1 MMSQFA
7 TPLFDA
13 LKEYHNRGVVPFD
26 VPGHKH
32 GRGLQE
38 FGQFMGEK
46 VLQVDVNSMKC
57 LDNLSHPVGVIK
69 EAEDLLAK
77 AYGADNG
84 YFLVNGTS
92 SGVQGM
98 IMSVCK
104 PNDKVILPRN
114 AHKSATNGIIM
125 SGAIPVYIHPE
136 YNDELNIAFGVTV
149 EGVKKAIEENPD
161 AKAVFI
167 INPTYFGAVSQLK
180 EICDLAHENNM
191 VVLVDEAHG
200 SHLHFHGELPTSAM
214 AAGADMAAVSL
225 HKTGGSLTQSSALLV
240 RSERIDPKHVRKILN
255 LNQTTS
261 ASYLLM
267 SSLDIAR
274 KNLAVSG
281 EELLTKTLE
290 LSRYGRNELNKID
303 GVYAF
308 GKELEGTNG
317 VHQFDETKLVIN
329 VTELGMTGFKVY
341 DILRDEYNIQ
351 MELGDS
357 NNVLGIISL
366 GDTKENI
373 DKLIVAM
380 QDISLKY
387 KAPVKSYKSLLPAYE
402 LEIALSPREAF
413 YADMERVSLKDSVG
427 RISGESIMAY
437 PPGIPIFTPGERITQ
452 EVLDYIGFLIEQ
464 DTVITDL
471 EDPNFEFIKV
481 IKE

>member
-1 MMSQFA
+1 MSQNK

-13 LKEYHNRGVVPFD
+13 LKDYHKKGIVPFD

-32 GRGLQE
+32 GVGLKE
-38 FGQFMGEK
+38 FGEFMGEK
-46 VLQVDVNSMKC
+46 ILEVDVNSMKC
-57 LDNLSHPVGVIK
+57 LDNLSNPVGVIK
-69 EAEDLLAK
+69 DAEDLLAK
-77 AYGADNG
+77 AYDADYG

-92 SGVQGM
+92 GGVQGM

-104 PNDKVILPRN
+104 PNDKIILPRN

-125 SGAIPVYIHPE
+125 SGATPVYIHPE
-136 YNDELNIAFGVTV
+136 YNEELSIAFGVTT
-149 EGVKKAIEENPD
+149 ESVKKAIRENKD

-167 INPTYFGAVSQLK
+167 INPTYFGAVSSLK
-180 EICDLAHENNM
+180 EICEEAHKNNM
-191 VVLVDEAHG
+191 LVLVDEAHG
-200 SHLHFHGELPTSAM
+200 SHLHFHPDLPTSAM
-214 AAGADMAAVSL
+214 SAGADMVAVSM
-225 HKTGGSLTQSSALLV
+225 HKTGGSLTQSSALLIKGGRV
-240 RSERIDPKHVRKILN
+240 DPKHVRKILN

-274 KNLAVSG
+274 KNLAIDG
-281 EELLTKTLE
+281 ERLLSSVLE
-290 LSRYGRNELNKID
+290 LSRYGRSEINKID

-308 GKELEGTNG
+308 GKEIEGTPG

-329 VTELGMTGFKVY
+329 VTGLGMTGFKVY
-341 DILRDEYNIQ
+341 DILRDEYDIQ

-357 NNVLGIISL
+357 NNILGIISL

-373 DKLIVAM
+373 ERLVSALAE
-380 QDISLKY
+380 ISSKY
-387 KAPVKSYKSLLPAYE
+387 KKEVSSFKSLLPAYE
-402 LEIALSPREAF
+402 LEAAISTREAF
-413 YADMERVSLKDSVG
+413 YAEKEKVKLKDSAG

-452 EVLDYIGFLIEQ
+452 EVLDYIEFLRGQ

-471 EDPNFEFIKV
+471 EDSSLTYINV